1 MTEIEATWF
10 TVAIVIACPLITV
23 FIYIVFEY
31 YKNNI
36 LSDLNRMKTVEA
48 NKGKTVFETLPELNQ
63 IAREL
68 GVNVNNW
75 KVIEEYFNRHPE
87 ERSQQELKS
96 NKTLKK

>member
-1 MTEIEATWF
+1 MNKFYDKKVEEM
-10 TVAIVIACPLITV
+10 L
-23 FIYIVFEY
+23 
-31 YKNNI
+31 
-36 LSDLNRMKTVEA
+36 EA

>member
-1 MTEIEATWF
+1 
-10 TVAIVIACPLITV
+10 
-23 FIYIVFEY
+23 
-31 YKNNI
+31 
-36 LSDLNRMKTVEA
+36 MKTAEEMLEA

-63 IAREL
+63 ISREL

-75 KVIEEYFNRHPE
+75 KMIEEYFNRHPE

>member
-1 MTEIEATWF
+1 MWEKELCLNDGIIEEAEEM
-10 TVAIVIACPLITV
+10 L
-23 FIYIVFEY
+23 
-31 YKNNI
+31 
-36 LSDLNRMKTVEA
+36 EA
-48 NKGKTVFETLPELNQ
+48 NKGKTVFETLPDLNQ

-87 ERSQQELKS
+87 ERSQQKLKT

>member
-1 MTEIEATWF
+1 MI
-10 TVAIVIACPLITV
+10 AITLLILFYCFIFA
-23 FIYIVFEY
+23 FIYGAGKMNKFYDKKVEEM
-31 YKNNI
+31 
-36 LSDLNRMKTVEA
+36 LEA

>member
-1 MTEIEATWF
+1 MR
-10 TVAIVIACPLITV
+10 TVKEMLEV
-23 FIYIVFEY
+23 
-31 YKNNI
+31 
-36 LSDLNRMKTVEA
+36 

-68 GVNVNNW
+68 GVNVNSW

-87 ERSQQELKS
+87 ERSQQKLKT

>member
-1 MTEIEATWF
+1 M
-10 TVAIVIACPLITV
+10 
-23 FIYIVFEY
+23 
-31 YKNNI
+31 
-36 LSDLNRMKTVEA
+36 SKTI
-48 NKGKTVFETLPELNQ
+48 FETLPELNQ

>member
-1 MTEIEATWF
+1 MLE
-10 TVAIVIACPLITV
+10 
-23 FIYIVFEY
+23 
-31 YKNNI
+31 
-36 LSDLNRMKTVEA
+36 S

-87 ERSQQELKS
+87 ERSQQKLNT
-96 NKTLKK
+96 NKNSKK